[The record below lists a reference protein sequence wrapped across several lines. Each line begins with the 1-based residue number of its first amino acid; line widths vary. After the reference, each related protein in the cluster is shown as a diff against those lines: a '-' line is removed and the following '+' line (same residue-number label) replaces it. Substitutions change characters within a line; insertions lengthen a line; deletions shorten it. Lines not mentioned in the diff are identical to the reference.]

1 MTEARAHDDPA
12 GPDTPPKR
20 GPGRPRSQPLE
31 MQRRAVLDAAL
42 PVFANQGYHGATI
55 ETIARGCGIPR
66 PTVYEIFGGKDA
78 LFAAVLDDAAERVY
92 GRLSA
97 SFAESGDMPLR
108 EFLRHSFT
116 AVFDLFEQDRDAVTV
131 LLNAEHSEDPPHP
144 APSEVR
150 RRLLHDVAALTRSRW
165 EALGVEVG
173 DAAEVVALLVFRMA
187 EGLALRR
194 ANDPTWDREALIDLL
209 TEFTFGG
216 IDRLWSQ
223 ALDVLVAAGRRHRPG
238 AAGA

>member
-1 MTEARAHDDPA
+1 
-12 GPDTPPKR
+12 
-20 GPGRPRSQPLE
+20 
-31 MQRRAVLDAAL
+31 MQRRAVLDAAR

-55 ETIARGCGIPR
+55 EAIARGCGIPR

-116 AVFDLFEQDRDAVTV
+116 AVFDLFEQDRDAVML

-173 DAAEVVALLVFRMA
+173 DARSSLP
-187 EGLALRR
+187 GLPHGRGPGAPAARPDLGLRG
-194 ANDPTWDREALIDLL
+194 ADRPAH
-209 TEFTFGG
+209 
-216 IDRLWSQ
+216 RVHW
-223 ALDVLVAAGRRHRPG
+223 RHRPVGRSLTCWSPPAAATALGG
-238 AAGA
+238 A